1 MKIIDAFLLE
11 IDRRWKP
18 VVSHKI
24 NLKIIGSAAL
34 LLQVDYDRGTKDS
47 DVLET
52 ADITPSVKEKLLAL
66 AGKGAPLSKSYR
78 MYLDVVAN
86 GIPFLPQDAIFHK
99 HGNINRLMKHFEIET
114 LDITDVIVAKLKRFN
129 ANDISDVSAMVAGG
143 WLKRNA
149 LIERFRKAVDGFI
162 MDARAEE
169 IRNYIKNLH
178 TVERDYFR
186 APASEIELPDW
197 L

>member
-11 IDRRWKP
+11 ID
-18 VVSHKI
+18 HK
-24 NLKIIGSAAL
+24 N
-34 LLQVDYDRGTKDS
+34 
-47 DVLET
+47 
-52 ADITPSVKEKLLAL
+52 
-66 AGKGAPLSKSYR
+66 
-78 MYLDVVAN
+78 
-86 GIPFLPQDAIFHK
+86 
-99 HGNINRLMKHFEIET
+99 GNINR
-114 LDITDVIVAKLKRFN
+114 VAKLKRFN

-169 IRNYIKNLH
+169 IPYYIKNLH

>member
-1 MKIIDAFLLE
+1 MKIIDAFLIE

-18 VVSHKI
+18 VVSPTHKI
-24 NLKIIGSAAL
+24 NIKIIGSAAL
-34 LLQVDYDRGTKDS
+34 LLQIDYDRGTKDS

-52 ADITPSVKEKLLAL
+52 ADITPPIKEQLLTL
-66 AGKGAPLSKSYR
+66 AGKGSSLSKSHR

-86 GIPFLPQDAIFHK
+86 GIPFLPQHAIFHK
-99 HGNINRLMKHFEIET
+99 MENINRHMKHFEIET
-114 LDITDVIVAKLKRFN
+114 LDITDVIVSKLKRFN

-162 MDARAEE
+162 MDAWAEV
-169 IRNYIKNLH
+169 IPNYIKNLH

-186 APASEIELPDW
+186 APA
-197 L
+197 